1 MAYAPMWSPSA
12 AGCPR
17 AHRTTAYRVRGNRV
31 TRLCYFGGSLSVL
44 STGRFYVRPMDRRE
58 ALRAA
63 TAISAGAIV
72 SACDPGARPATTP
85 ATSSPVSAPSARP
98 TTATTTEALP
108 AEISHGPRER
118 AKVALTFHGQGD
130 PAIVARL
137 LDEIAKGQAHVTV
150 LAVGAWLAAQPG
162 LARRIVDAGHE
173 LGNHTQH
180 HGDIKRM
187 SAARAHAEINDCAQ
201 ALRSVTGSIGRWF
214 RPSQTQHATSMIKE
228 QARQIGYATCLS
240 YDVDSLDYTDPGAD
254 AVVANT
260 LKAAGNGS
268 IISLHFGHAGTV
280 TAMGPLLRGLRDRG
294 LQPVTVSELIA

>member
-1 MAYAPMWSPSA
+1 
-12 AGCPR
+12 
-17 AHRTTAYRVRGNRV
+17 
-31 TRLCYFGGSLSVL
+31 
-44 STGRFYVRPMDRRE
+44 MDRRE

-63 TAISAGAIV
+63 TVISAGAIV
-72 SACDPGARPATTP
+72 SACDPGARPATP
-85 ATSSPVSAPSARP
+85 PSPSSPASPPPAAPTS
-98 TTATTTEALP
+98 ATTTKALP

-130 PAIVARL
+130 AVLVSRL
-137 LDEIAKGQAHVTV
+137 LDEIANGQAHVTV
-150 LAVGAWLAAQPG
+150 LAVGTWLAGQPH
-162 LARRIVDAGHE
+162 LARRILAAGHE

-187 SAARAHAEINDCAQ
+187 SAARAHTEINDCAR
-201 ALRSVTGSIGRWF
+201 ALRSLTGSIGRWF
-214 RPSQTQHATSMIKE
+214 RPSQTQYATSMIKD
-228 QARQIGYATCLS
+228 QARRVGYPTCLS

-280 TAMGPLLRGLRDRG
+280 TAMAPLLRGLRERG

>member
-1 MAYAPMWSPSA
+1 
-12 AGCPR
+12 
-17 AHRTTAYRVRGNRV
+17 
-31 TRLCYFGGSLSVL
+31 
-44 STGRFYVRPMDRRE
+44 MDRRE

-63 TAISAGAIV
+63 TVISAGAIV

-85 ATSSPVSAPSARP
+85 ATSAPMPTPSVGP
-98 TTATTTEALP
+98 TTTTTTEALP
-108 AEISHGPRER
+108 AEISHGPRDR

-130 PAIVARL
+130 PVIVSRL
-137 LDEIAKGQAHVTV
+137 LNEITKGKAHVTV
-150 LAVGAWLAAQPG
+150 LAVGTWLATQPD
-162 LARRIVDAGHE
+162 LARQIADAGHE

-201 ALRSVTGSIGRWF
+201 ILRSLTGSIGRWF
-214 RPSQTQHATSMIKE
+214 RPSQTQHATSTIKD
-228 QARQIGYATCLS
+228 QARRVGYATCLS

-260 LKAAGNGS
+260 LRAARNGS

-280 TAMGPLLRGLRDRG
+280 TAMGPLLRGLHERG